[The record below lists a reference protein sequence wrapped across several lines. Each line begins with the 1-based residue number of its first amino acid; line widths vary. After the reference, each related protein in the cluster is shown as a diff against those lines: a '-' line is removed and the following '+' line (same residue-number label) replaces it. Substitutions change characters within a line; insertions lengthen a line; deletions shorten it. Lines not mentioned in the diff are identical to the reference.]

1 MFKPTFKERL
11 NNKIEEKTNWFFAP
25 FRRKKLNNTN
35 FTIISNNC
43 WGAHV
48 YEYFGLQKLSPTVGC
63 YFFADDYIKLLENFN
78 YNINTKLNF
87 ISLNESRHKEEL
99 QVYGGKNLKAPIG
112 VLNNDIEIIF
122 LHYLNKELALEKWN
136 RRVNR
141 INYNNLIFKFSQQNS
156 CLDVH
161 IERFDKLSL
170 NGKKICFTKNPNQI
184 ECGVYYPGFENEDS
198 LISDIYHWHDYFNLI
213 EFLNRK

>member
-11 NNKIEEKTNWFFAP
+11 NNKIEEKTNWIFGP
-25 FRRKKLNNTN
+25 FRRKKLNNTD

-48 YEYFGLQKLSPTVGC
+48 YEYFALQKQSPTVGC
-63 YFFADDYIKLLENFN
+63 YFFAEDYIKLLENFK
-78 YNINTKLNF
+78 YNINQKLCF
-87 ISLNESRHKEEL
+87 ISFNESKHKDEL
-99 QVYGGKNLKAPIG
+99 LSYGGKNLKAPIG
-112 VLNNDIEIIF
+112 VLNNNIEIIF
-122 LHYLNKELALEKWN
+122 LHYPNQDLALEKWN

-141 INYNNLIFKFSQQNS
+141 INYDNLIFKFSHQNS
-156 CLDVH
+156 CLDNH

-170 NGKKICFTKNPNQI
+170 NGKKICFTKIPNQI
-184 ECGVYYPGFENEDS
+184 QCGVYYPGFEKENS

-213 EFLNRK
+213 DFLNRK